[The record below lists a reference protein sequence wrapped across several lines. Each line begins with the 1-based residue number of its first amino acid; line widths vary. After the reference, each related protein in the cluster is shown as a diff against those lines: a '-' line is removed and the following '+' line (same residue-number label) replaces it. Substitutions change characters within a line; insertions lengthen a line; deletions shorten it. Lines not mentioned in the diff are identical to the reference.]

1 MPVHQTKSLFI
12 PVHLR
17 LNFLFPLEA
26 IIMSDRYL
34 KSLLGE
40 NEQILFVTHHHW
52 LVLAGEILAE
62 TLLALVIVV
71 LVSLVWAMN
80 WITNPLV
87 SPLVPFGYL
96 LLIIPLISLWRD
108 VLIWRSREYVVTNRR
123 VIQLAGVFN
132 KNITDSSLDK
142 VNDVKMSQSFMGRLL
157 GYGNIEILTASELGV
172 NKFTYIGRPIQYKT
186 AMINAKEK
194 LEHAPLQAAPAAAPT
209 ASPADMLTQLDT
221 LRQHGVLSEAEFQA
235 KKAELLKRM

>member
-1 MPVHQTKSLFI
+1 MGDK
-12 PVHLR
+12 
-17 LNFLFPLEA
+17 
-26 IIMSDRYL
+26 YL

-40 NEQILFVTHHHW
+40 NEQVLFVTHHHW

-62 TLLALVIVV
+62 VFLSVVVIV
-71 LVSLVWAMN
+71 LVTLIWLL
-80 WITNPLV
+80 WLPNPLM
-87 SPLVPFGYL
+87 PLGYL
-96 LLIIPLISLWRD
+96 LLVIPLISLWRD
-108 VLIWRSREYVVTNRR
+108 VLIWKSREYVVTNRR

-142 VNDVKMSQSFMGRLL
+142 VNDVKMSQSFLGRMLD
-157 GYGNIEILTASELGV
+157 YGNIEILTASELGV

-186 AMINAKEK
+186 AMINAKER
-194 LEHAPLQAAPAAAPT
+194 LEHAPAGPAMPDPVRPA
-209 ASPADMLTQLDT
+209 ASPADLLTQLDT

>member
-1 MPVHQTKSLFI
+1 MY
-12 PVHLR
+12 
-17 LNFLFPLEA
+17 
-26 IIMSDRYL
+26 DRYL

-40 NEQILFVTHHHW
+40 NEQVLFVTHHHW

-62 TLLALVIVV
+62 SLVALVVIV

-80 WITNPLV
+80 WVTNPLV
-87 SPLVPFGYL
+87 SPLVPLGYL
-96 LLIIPLISLWRD
+96 LLIIPLISLLRD

-123 VIQLAGVFN
+123 VMQLAGVFN

-142 VNDVKMSQSFMGRLL
+142 VNDVKMSQSFMGRML

-186 AMINAKEK
+186 AMINAKER
-194 LEHAPLQAAPAAAPT
+194 LEHAPVQAAPAQPVAPRPP
-209 ASPADMLTQLDT
+209 ASPADLLTQLDA
-221 LRQHGVLSEAEFQA
+221 LRQHGVLSEAEFQE

>member
-1 MPVHQTKSLFI
+1 M
-12 PVHLR
+12 
-17 LNFLFPLEA
+17 N
-26 IIMSDRYL
+26 MSDKYL

-40 NEQILFVTHHHW
+40 NEQVLFVTHHHW
-52 LVLAGEILAE
+52 LVLVGEILAE
-62 TLLALVIVV
+62 TLLTVAVVV
-71 LVSLVWAMN
+71 LVSLIWYL
-80 WITNPLV
+80 WLPNPLV
-87 SPLVPFGYL
+87 PLGYL

-108 VLIWRSREYVVTNRR
+108 VLIWKNREYVVTNRR

-142 VNDVKMSQSFMGRLL
+142 VNDVKMSQSFLGRMLD
-157 GYGNIEILTASELGV
+157 YGNIEILTASELGV

-186 AMINAKEK
+186 AMLNAKEK
-194 LEHAPLQAAPAAAPT
+194 LEHAPAEPAAARPA
-209 ASPADMLTQLDT
+209 ASPADLLAQLDL

>member
-1 MPVHQTKSLFI
+1 
-12 PVHLR
+12 
-17 LNFLFPLEA
+17 
-26 IIMSDRYL
+26 MSNRYL

-52 LVLAGEILAE
+52 LVLFGEILAE
-62 TLLALVIVV
+62 LLIALVVIV
-71 LVSLVWAMN
+71 LVTAVLVLN
-80 WITNPLV
+80 WVTNPLIA
-87 SPLVPFGYL
+87 PLVPLGYL
-96 LLIIPLISLWRD
+96 LLVIPLISLLRD
-108 VLIWRSREYVVTNRR
+108 VLIWRNREYVVTNRR

-172 NKFTYIGRPIQYKT
+172 NKFTYIGHPVQYKT
-186 AMINAKEK
+186 AMINAKER
-194 LEHAPLQAAPAAAPT
+194 LEHAPAAPAAPAPS
-209 ASPADMLTQLDT
+209 ASPADLLSQLDA